1 MGSLIVFFIE
11 QAIELGPSNISGA
24 AARSLERL
32 VTR

>member
-11 QAIELGPSNISGA
+11 QAIELGLSNISGTA
-24 AARSLERL
+24 ASSLERL